1 VPPDPETLRAIATT
15 TGGKFFAAR
24 SAEALRAA
32 YTNLGSELGRKPGRT
47 EITYAF
53 LAAAA
58 GLLLA
63 AGLLSA
69 AWSPRL
75 P

>member
-1 VPPDPETLRAIATT
+1 VPPDPQTLRAIATT

-24 SAEALRAA
+24 NAESVRAA
-32 YTNLGSELGRKPGRT
+32 YTTLGSRLGRKPGRT

-63 AGLLSA
+63 SGLLSA